1 MKQRE
6 LIDPSTCKISIAGL
20 VYVGVSKNYGY
31 PQIHFCRFSTINHPF
46 WGTTIFGNT
55 HVETVSF
62 FHPRK
67 KWSYDFYHFVFPR
80 CSPYA
85 IFTYICDE
93 FMVDV
98 SKYSIDGAYVFFW
111 KPVWFYH
118 EIAKSGSIQPKT
130 LNFWR
135 LTSSCETN
143 YFSFSFQ
150 KGFFFLP

>member
-6 LIDPSTCKISIAGL
+6 LIDPSTCKIPIAGL
-20 VYVGVSKNYGY
+20 VYVGVSENYGY
-31 PQIHFCRFSTINHPF
+31 PQIHFNRFSTINHPF
-46 WGTTIFGNT
+46 WGITIFGNT
-55 HVETVSF
+55 DVVAVSF

-98 SKYSIDGAYVFFW
+98 SKYSIDGAYVFFENL
-111 KPVWFYH
+111 F
-118 EIAKSGSIQPKT
+118 EFITKSRNRSQSSPKRWIF
-130 LNFWR
+130 LR
-135 LTSSCETN
+135 TSSCETN

-150 KGFFFLP
+150 EGFFFLP